1 MTIEA
6 EKPKRLSDDDDNKN
20 DNLDIMKILDS
31 QW

>member
-1 MTIEA
+1 MTVEA
-6 EKPKRLSDDDDNKN
+6 EKPKHLSDDDDNKN